1 MAHLTPLCR
10 ELHRRFVWQ
19 ALVLYLVLALGILA
33 GIQAAV
39 HGLGLPAWIPAWAAA
54 LLFLG
59 APIILLTTFVQG
71 GVPFFGRPVYRDEVD
86 PNELVGLTPA
96 QVHRLPASR
105 FLTWRNALLGA
116 ACASVLFVSSVVA
129 YLGMWAAGVGPMGS
143 LLVQGRM
150 ALGETVLVTG
160 FEGPVEP
167 ATAREVSAG
176 LVQALSRAEVFR
188 IADATALPAGMA
200 REEAVF
206 RGVRF
211 VLEGEVAPRA
221 AGYLLRARLVDPVS
235 GQAVASFRVPVRE
248 PEGLDAGI
256 RLLSRRIRVKAGE
269 APQRLGA
276 QEAVSPARPDR
287 GS

>member
-1 MAHLTPLCR
+1 MAQLTLLFR

-33 GIQAAV
+33 GVQAAV
-39 HGLGLPAWIPAWAAA
+39 HGLGLPAWIPAYAAA

-59 APIILLTTFVQG
+59 APILLLTTFVQG

-86 PNELVGLTPA
+86 PNELEGLTPA
-96 QVHRLPASR
+96 QVHRLPAAR
-105 FLTWRNALLGA
+105 FLTWRNALLGG

-150 ALGETVLVTG
+150 ALGETVLVTA
-160 FEGPVEP
+160 FEGQVEP
-167 ATAREVSAG
+167 SMTKEVSAG

-188 IADATALPAGMA
+188 IADATELPVELA

-211 VLEGEVAPRA
+211 VLEGEVSPRA

-235 GQAVASFRVPVRE
+235 GHAVASFRVPVRE
-248 PEGLDAGI
+248 LQELDAGI
-256 RLLSRRIRVKAGE
+256 RLLSRRIRVKSGE
-269 APQRLGA
+269 APQRL
-276 QEAVSPARPDR
+276 AVEEGISPGRPDR

>member
-1 MAHLTPLCR
+1 MAHLTLLLR
-10 ELHRRFVWQ
+10 EIHRRFAWQ

-33 GIQAAV
+33 GVQVVV
-39 HGLGLPAWIPAWAAA
+39 HWLGLAAWIPAYAAA

-59 APIILLTTFVQG
+59 APIVLLTAFVQG
-71 GVPFFGRPVYRDEVD
+71 GVPFFGRPAYRDEVD

-105 FLTWRNALLGA
+105 VLTWRNALLGA
-116 ACASVLFVSSVVA
+116 VCASVIFVSSVVA

-150 ALGETVLVTG
+150 AVGETVLVTA
-160 FEGPVEP
+160 FEGQVEP
-167 ATAREVSAG
+167 ATAQEVSAR

-188 IADATALPAGMA
+188 IADATELPVGMA
-200 REEAVF
+200 REEAVL

-211 VLEGEVAPRA
+211 VLEGEVTRRA

-248 PEGLDAGI
+248 PQGLDAGI
-256 RLLSRRIRVKAGE
+256 QLLSRRIRMKSGE
-269 APQRLGA
+269 APQRLGVQVA
-276 QEAVSPARPDR
+276 D
-287 GS
+287 